1 MCAQE
6 DRADQQE
13 EFAAHLAPRA
23 TGETVQFGMHFATL
37 QSADA
42 FCRSYH
48 SPLCQVP
55 GMSNNVRVMT
65 CCALNSAMP
74 RRNFKSENKRGR
86 DADIDGIDDDP
97 EFAGQA
103 KARETKQPKGHRA
116 QAFFNNEI

>member
-1 MCAQE
+1 MCNLIATHSHQGTAAYAKADIVATRMQEVAVQDVCSQE
-6 DRADQQE
+6 DKAAQQE
-13 EFAAHLAPRA
+13 ELAVRVAPRA
-23 TGETVQFGMHFATL
+23 TGETVQFGMHFPTL

-55 GMSNNVRVMT
+55 GMSNNVRVLT

-86 DADIDGIDDDP
+86 DAD
-97 EFAGQA
+97 
-103 KARETKQPKGHRA
+103 
-116 QAFFNNEI
+116 